1 MKNKISKKIFSIT
14 LALAL
19 MLAMSA
25 TSYADNE
32 SLNEYLK
39 GLKYNPDKVLT
50 NTTHYNEDDQTTSH
64 LNEDGTFTV
73 VEKVKKN
80 IENLST
86 TFPIITNSKEVYP
99 GAVIKADQ
107 DFLENNPNEIKLDRA
122 PMNVYVDLPGLGTG
136 HNVINVEKP
145 SFYSMN
151 GAVNDMVNYFV
162 DNIDESVY
170 SVPATNLYSFN
181 DTAATTLY
189 NETYAK
195 SMNQL
200 QAKFG
205 MGFKELGVPLGIDFE
220 ALAAGEKQSY
230 IINLNQIYYTASVEE
245 PRNPAGFFTD
255 DVTAEMME
263 DEGVDSDVPP
273 MYISEVNYGRSIY
286 INFQTDSKTK
296 DFKAAI
302 QAAIKGVDIDANAEF
317 KQILENTEIHA
328 VVLGGG
334 AGASSHVADGT
345 IEGMRELIKE
355 GAAFNA
361 NNPGKAISYK
371 VNFVKDNKDGMIQN
385 MTDYIE
391 TVRHTY
397 DKGELILVNRGGYV
411 AKFFVEW
418 DEIAYEDG
426 KEVVLAH
433 KAHEDNGKKRTSGKK
448 STIILPANAK
458 NIHVKIIENTGLA
471 GEKKWKTVY
480 ENKDLPL
487 VSKRM
492 IKVHGTTL
500 HPKFKEKVEN
510 K

>member
-1 MKNKISKKIFSIT
+1 MKNNFSKKLMSLT
-14 LALAL
+14 LALTL
-19 MLAMSA
+19 ILGMSV
-25 TSYADNE
+25 TSYADNQG
-32 SLNEYLK
+32 LNDYIK

-50 NTTHYNEDDQTTSH
+50 NTIHYNQDDSTTSVF
-64 LNEDGTFTV
+64 NEDGTFTV

-80 IENLST
+80 IENLSA
-86 TFPIITNSKEVYP
+86 TFPILTSSKEVYP
-99 GAVIKADQ
+99 GAVIKADK

-122 PMNVYVDLPGLGTG
+122 PMNVYVDLPGLGTE
-136 HNVINVEKP
+136 HNVVNVEKP
-145 SFYSMN
+145 SFYAMN

-162 DNIDESVY
+162 DNIDPSVY
-170 SVPATNLYSFN
+170 EDRSFN
-181 DTAATTLY
+181 DVPARTLY

-205 MGFKELGVPLGIDFE
+205 LGFKELGVPLGLDFE

-230 IINLNQIYYTASVEE
+230 IINVKQIYYTASVEE
-245 PRNPAGFFTD
+245 PKNPAGFFTD

-263 DEGVDSDVPP
+263 AEGVNSDVPP

-302 QAAIKGVDIDANAEF
+302 QAAIKGVDFDLNGEF
-317 KQILENTEIHA
+317 KQILDNTEIHA

-334 AGASSHVADGT
+334 AGASGHVADGT
-345 IEGMRELIKE
+345 IEGMRKLIKK

-361 NNPGKAISYK
+361 NNPGLPIAYK
-371 VNFVKDNKDGMIQN
+371 VNFVKDNKDGKMQS

-391 TVRHTY
+391 TIRHTY
-397 DKGELILVNRGGYV
+397 DKGELILLNRGGYV

-418 DEIAYEDG
+418 DEIAYKDG
-426 KEVVLAH
+426 KEVVLKH
-433 KAHEDNGKKRTSGKK
+433 KAHEDNGKKKTSGKK
-448 STIILPANAK
+448 SVIILPANAK

-471 GEKKWKTVY
+471 GQKKWKTVF
-480 ENKDLPL
+480 EDKNLPL
-487 VSKRM
+487 IGKRM

-500 HPKFKEKVEN
+500 HPKFKNIVSEKDLW
-510 K
+510 